1 MILQLAKTFVDEDDA
16 EVITWDIELT
26 PEELNTID
34 NLASCNNGSLP
45 ASSEGEEPLVFR
57 GKTYDDD
64 GLDIT
69 DLLDEYG
76 KRLVPDHTIDL
87 YVY

>member
-1 MILQLAKTFVDEDDA
+1 MIIQLAKTFVDEDDA
-16 EVITWDIELT
+16 EVTTWDIDLT
-26 PEELNTID
+26 SEELNTID

-45 ASSEGEEPLVFR
+45 SSSEGEEPLVFR